1 MFFSFLSF
9 SLQIS
14 DNYFIFHFM
23 YFLKILFKKK
33 KNKKEDYFTLF
44 YITVASYLSPLQLI
58 VGTSNSL
65 KKRAKVFVM
74 NLNTE
79 KKS

>member
-1 MFFSFLSF
+1 MLFLWRWRAA
-9 SLQIS
+9 
-14 DNYFIFHFM
+14 
-23 YFLKILFKKK
+23 
-33 KNKKEDYFTLF
+33 
-44 YITVASYLSPLQLI
+44 VASSNLI

-79 KKS
+79 KKRINKYYTRECISLFDGVESVVSVRFQVDTWLFGYDC

>member
-1 MFFSFLSF
+1 MFFLSF

-14 DNYFIFHFM
+14 EKNVLFFILCIFSNF
-23 YFLKILFKKK
+23 YLKKRI
-33 KNKKEDYFTLF
+33 KKEDYFMLF
-44 YITVASYLSPLQLI
+44 YMRVTTLLSPLQLI

-79 KKS
+79 KKNHK

>member
-1 MFFSFLSF
+1 
-9 SLQIS
+9 
-14 DNYFIFHFM
+14 M
-23 YFLKILFKKK
+23 YFLKILFKKMIK
-33 KNKKEDYFTLF
+33 RTIILTLF
-44 YITVASYLSPLQLI
+44 YIKVTCCRLFQLI

-79 KKS
+79 KKIPK